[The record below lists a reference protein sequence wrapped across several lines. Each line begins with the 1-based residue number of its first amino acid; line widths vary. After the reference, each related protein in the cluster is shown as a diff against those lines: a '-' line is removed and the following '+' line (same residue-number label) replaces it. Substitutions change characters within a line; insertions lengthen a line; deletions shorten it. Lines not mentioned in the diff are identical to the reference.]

1 MGLAFYKIHILR
13 GTTTRQKAERAN
25 GFKSAKY
32 FPFLLRYNSNMWPC
46 DNGIGIV
53 IAITFPMVSPCLFDF
68 DIYVEYLS
76 EFQYNLIYFVER
88 DKI

>member
-53 IAITFPMVSPCLFDF
+53 IAITFPMAWDMTAAKLKSLS
-68 DIYVEYLS
+68 YYLRFIS
-76 EFQYNLIYFVER
+76 LSVCF
-88 DKI
+88 